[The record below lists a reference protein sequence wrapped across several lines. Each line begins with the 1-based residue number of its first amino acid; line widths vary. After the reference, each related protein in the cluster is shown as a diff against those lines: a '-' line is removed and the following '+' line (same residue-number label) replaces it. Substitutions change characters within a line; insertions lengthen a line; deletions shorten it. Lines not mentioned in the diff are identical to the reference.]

1 MEVVLK
7 DDDLLRLIGIYLT
20 ESGIDTAGKS
30 IDIRLRAGRKL
41 QKNNAIIVNINNA
54 SKKEPI
60 VIIAKVEED
69 TQLEIDE
76 PTTIPGD
83 PVEEPTETIDEPL
96 PDDANLFGTDA
107 NDIEADESA
116 LEEGESDIVAEEAN
130 DKNIFGD

>member
-1 MEVVLK
+1 MEVTLNN
-7 DDDLLRLIGIYLT
+7 DELLRITGIYLT
-20 ESGIDTAGKS
+20 ELGIDTTGKN
-30 IDIRLRAGRKL
+30 IDIKLRAGRKL
-41 QKNNAIIVNINNA
+41 QKNNAIIISINNA
-54 SKKEPI
+54 SKTEPI

-76 PTTIPGD
+76 PTTIPDD

-107 NDIEADESA
+107 NDVEVDEAA
-116 LEEGESDIVAEEAN
+116 LEEGESDIVTEEAN